1 MEWLFLFVVVIVA
14 AILVLK
20 AKLPAKVNVG
30 DSATVGE
37 FPYQQA
43 GPLFTPAERSFLGVL
58 DQVVAG
64 RARVFGKVRV
74 GDVLSPR
81 KGLQRGASSTAR
93 NKIDRKHFD
102 FVLCD
107 PSDLS
112 VICVIELDDKSHR
125 AKSRQERDDLLLGAC
140 EAAGISMIQVPAKA
154 AYTISAVAEI
164 FSGLLSRS
172 DGVEV
177 EAESAVQAPAA
188 SMDDSNNCPKCASS
202 LVKRTVK
209 KGEHAGKRIL
219 ACSTYPACRFYSP
232 LPESDKP
239 ELAEKV

>member
-1 MEWLFLFVVVIVA
+1 MEWLFLFVVAIVA

-20 AKLPAKVNVG
+20 ARLPAKANTG
-30 DSATVGE
+30 DTATVDE

-58 DQVVAG
+58 DQAVAG

-112 VICVIELDDKSHR
+112 VICVIELDDKSHQ

-140 EAAGISMIQVPAKA
+140 KAAGIPMIQVPAKA
-154 AYTISAVAEI
+154 AYTISAVAEM

-172 DGVEV
+172 DGD
-177 EAESAVQAPAA
+177 EAESAIQAPVA
-188 SMDDSNNCPKCASS
+188 SIDNSNNCPKCASS

-209 KGEHAGKRIL
+209 KGEHAGKKIM

-232 LPESDKP
+232 LPENEKP
-239 ELAEKV
+239 KLAEEM

>member
-14 AILVLK
+14 ATLVLK
-20 AKLPAKVNVG
+20 AKLPAKENSG
-30 DSATVGE
+30 DSATVDE

-43 GPLFTPAERSFLGVL
+43 GHLFTPAERSFLGVL
-58 DQVVAG
+58 DQALAG

-74 GDVLSPR
+74 GDVISPR

-112 VICVIELDDKSHR
+112 VMCVVELDDKSHL

-140 EAAGISMIQVPAKA
+140 KAAGIPMIQVPAKA
-154 AYTISAVAEI
+154 AYTISAVAEL
-164 FSGLLSRS
+164 FSGLLPAS
-172 DGVEV
+172 DRV
-177 EAESAVQAPAA
+177 ATDSMIQAPMA
-188 SMDDSNNCPKCASS
+188 SVDNSNNCPKCAAS
-202 LVKRTVK
+202 LVRRTVK
-209 KGEHAGKRIL
+209 KGEHAGKKIL

-232 LPESDKP
+232 LSENNKP
-239 ELAEKV
+239 KLTEQV

>member
-1 MEWLFLFVVVIVA
+1 MEWLFLFGVLIVA

-20 AKLPAKVNVG
+20 AKLPAKENSG
-30 DSATVGE
+30 DSATVDE

-58 DQVVAG
+58 DQAVAG

-112 VICVIELDDKSHR
+112 VMCVVELDDKSHQ

-140 EAAGISMIQVPAKA
+140 KTAGIPIIQVPAKA
-154 AYTISAVAEI
+154 AYTISAVAEL
-164 FSGLLSRS
+164 FSGLLPAS
-172 DGVEV
+172 DWVATDSLIQG
-177 EAESAVQAPAA
+177 PMA
-188 SMDDSNNCPKCASS
+188 SVDNSNNCPKCAAS

-209 KGEHAGKRIL
+209 KGEHAGKKIL

>member
-1 MEWLFLFVVVIVA
+1 MEWLFLFVVAIVA

-20 AKLPAKVNVG
+20 AKLPAKVNTG
-30 DSATVGE
+30 DTATVDE

-58 DQVVAG
+58 DQAVAG

-107 PSDLS
+107 SSDLS
-112 VICVIELDDKSHR
+112 VICVIELDDKSHQ

-140 EAAGISMIQVPAKA
+140 KAAGIPMIQVPAKA
-154 AYTISAVAEI
+154 AYNISAVAEL
-164 FSGLLSRS
+164 FSGLLPAAER
-172 DGVEV
+172 G
-177 EAESAVQAPAA
+177 AESVVTAPSVNLDAIN
-188 SMDDSNNCPKCASS
+188 SCPKCSS
-202 LVKRTVK
+202 NLVKRTVK
-209 KGEHAGKRIL
+209 KGEHAGKKIL
-219 ACSTYPACRFYSP
+219 ACSTYPTCRFYSR
-232 LPESDKP
+232 LPENDKP
-239 ELAEKV
+239 KLVEEM

>member
-93 NKIDRKHFD
+93 NKIDRK
-102 FVLCD
+102 
-107 PSDLS
+107 
-112 VICVIELDDKSHR
+112 KSWFY
-125 AKSRQERDDLLLGAC
+125 QF
-140 EAAGISMIQVPAKA
+140 
-154 AYTISAVAEI
+154 
-164 FSGLLSRS
+164 FSS
-172 DGVEV
+172 
-177 EAESAVQAPAA
+177 
-188 SMDDSNNCPKCASS
+188 
-202 LVKRTVK
+202 TK
-209 KGEHAGKRIL
+209 KK
-219 ACSTYPACRFYSP
+219 
-232 LPESDKP
+232 
-239 ELAEKV
+239 

>member
-1 MEWLFLFVVVIVA
+1 MEWLFLFVVAIVA

-20 AKLPAKVNVG
+20 ARLPAKANTG
-30 DSATVGE
+30 DTATVDE

-58 DQVVAG
+58 DQAVAG

-74 GDVLSPR
+74 GDVLNPQ

-112 VICVIELDDKSHR
+112 VMCVIELDDKSHQ
-125 AKSRQERDDLLLGAC
+125 AKSRQERDNLLLGAC
-140 EAAGISMIQVPAKA
+140 RAAGIPMIQVPAKA

-164 FSGLLSRS
+164 FSGLLPAPK
-172 DGVEV
+172 EV
-177 EAESAVQAPAA
+177 AVGSIVGPEIV
-188 SMDDSNNCPKCASS
+188 SLNDSNNCPKCSS
-202 LVKRTVK
+202 DLVKRTVK
-209 KGEHAGKRIL
+209 KGEHAGKEIL
-219 ACSTYPACRFYSP
+219 ACSAYPACRFYSS
-232 LPESDKP
+232 LPENDKLTP
-239 ELAEKV
+239 AEKV